1 MQRVQ
6 QAQVRLCRSDPVVVE
21 AEGKEVSMID
31 AAVLIPVYRSQ
42 DGELHIV
49 MILRNPGGVHGGQI
63 AFPGGKH
70 DPEDETMLD
79 TALREVREELGLIV
93 ERNDVLAELPME
105 QTRTTGY
112 RVFPFLARIAVPDR
126 WQIAEREIAEIV
138 DVKLTDLTRRD
149 AHDKMI
155 GRFPTWEKAQQVS
168 FYRIGEHR
176 LWGLSYRILQ
186 PVLARLVAGEW
197 HV

>member
-1 MQRVQ
+1 
-6 QAQVRLCRSDPVVVE
+6 
-21 AEGKEVSMID
+21 MID

>member
-1 MQRVQ
+1 
-6 QAQVRLCRSDPVVVE
+6 
-21 AEGKEVSMID
+21 MID

-42 DGELHIV
+42 DGELHII

-79 TALREVREELGLIV
+79 TALREVREEIGLIV

-197 HV
+197 DV

>member
-1 MQRVQ
+1 
-6 QAQVRLCRSDPVVVE
+6 
-21 AEGKEVSMID
+21 MID
-31 AAVLIPVYRSQ
+31 AAVLIPVYRSP

>member
-1 MQRVQ
+1 
-6 QAQVRLCRSDPVVVE
+6 
-21 AEGKEVSMID
+21 MID

-112 RVFPFLARIAVPDR
+112 RVFPFLARIVVPER

-197 HV
+197 DV

>member
-1 MQRVQ
+1 
-6 QAQVRLCRSDPVVVE
+6 
-21 AEGKEVSMID
+21 MID

-93 ERNDVLAELPME
+93 ARNDVLAELPME

-112 RVFPFLARIAVPDR
+112 RVFPFLARIAVPDC

-176 LWGLSYRILQ
+176 LWDLSYRILQ

-197 HV
+197 DV

>member
-1 MQRVQ
+1 
-6 QAQVRLCRSDPVVVE
+6 
-21 AEGKEVSMID
+21 MID

-126 WQIAEREIAEIV
+126 WQIAEREIAAIV

-168 FYRIGEHR
+168 FYRIGDHR

-197 HV
+197 DV

>member
-1 MQRVQ
+1 
-6 QAQVRLCRSDPVVVE
+6 
-21 AEGKEVSMID
+21 MID

-42 DGELHIV
+42 DSGLHIV

-126 WQIAEREIAEIV
+126 WQIAEREIAAIV

-155 GRFPTWEKAQQVS
+155 GRFPTWEKAQEVS

-197 HV
+197 DV

>member
-1 MQRVQ
+1 
-6 QAQVRLCRSDPVVVE
+6 
-21 AEGKEVSMID
+21 MID

-126 WQIAEREIAEIV
+126 WQIAEREIAEII

-197 HV
+197 DV

>member
-1 MQRVQ
+1 
-6 QAQVRLCRSDPVVVE
+6 
-21 AEGKEVSMID
+21 MID
-31 AAVLIPVYRSQ
+31 AAVVIPVYRSL

-70 DPEDETMLD
+70 DPSDETMLD
-79 TALREVREELGLIV
+79 TALREVGEELGLVITKD
-93 ERNDVLAELPME
+93 DVLAELPME

-112 RVFPFLARIAVPDR
+112 RVFPYLARITLPER
-126 WQIAEREIAEIV
+126 WEIAEREIAEIL
-138 DVKLTDLTRRD
+138 DVNLRDLARPE

-155 GRFPTWEKAQQVS
+155 ERFPTWQKAEQVA
-168 FYRIGEHR
+168 FYRVGEHR

-186 PVLARLVAGEW
+186 PVIPRLLAGEW
-197 HV
+197 NV

>member
-1 MQRVQ
+1 
-6 QAQVRLCRSDPVVVE
+6 
-21 AEGKEVSMID
+21 MID

-138 DVKLTDLTRRD
+138 DVKLTDITRRD

-197 HV
+197 DV

>member
-1 MQRVQ
+1 
-6 QAQVRLCRSDPVVVE
+6 
-21 AEGKEVSMID
+21 MID

-93 ERNDVLAELPME
+93 ERNAVLAELPME

-168 FYRIGEHR
+168 FYRIGDHR

-197 HV
+197 DV

>member
-1 MQRVQ
+1 
-6 QAQVRLCRSDPVVVE
+6 
-21 AEGKEVSMID
+21 MID
-31 AAVLIPVYRSQ
+31 AAVLIPVYRFS

-63 AFPGGKH
+63 GFPGGKH

-79 TALREVREELGLIV
+79 TALREAREELGLVVPREDI
-93 ERNDVLAELPME
+93 LAELPME

-112 RVFPFLARIAVPDR
+112 RVFPYLARIAVPER

-138 DVKLTDLTRRD
+138 DVRLRDLTRPD
-149 AHDKMI
+149 SHDKMI
-155 GRFPTWEKAQQVS
+155 ERFPTWQKVEQVS
-168 FYRIGEHR
+168 FYRVGEHR

-186 PVLARLVAGEW
+186 PVIPRLVAGEW
-197 HV
+197 NV